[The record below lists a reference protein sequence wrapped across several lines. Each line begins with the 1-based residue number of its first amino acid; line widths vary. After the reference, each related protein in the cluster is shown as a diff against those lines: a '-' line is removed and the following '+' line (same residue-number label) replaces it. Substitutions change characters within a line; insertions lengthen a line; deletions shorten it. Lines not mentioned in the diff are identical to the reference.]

1 MQGNGRYEKV
11 AVSGRERA
19 WWIAGAS
26 VLVLILAVFLFPPA
40 WTQHP
45 NIPAQPGMSG
55 MDDMSDMAGMPDP
68 QHGAAV
74 PEQTPEVLAK
84 QLADKRESEFNHH
97 LAGALLILAAL
108 FFLAQ
113 NRLQGRWAAAHYAW
127 AACLLIAGFFLLVFS
142 DTEIWPFGY
151 QSFYYA
157 VTHNPEV
164 AQHKTFAAILL
175 ALGVVAT
182 LRTSGRLQAAWSA
195 WIFPVLAL
203 GGATMLLFHHHGG
216 MHGPDAMQTM
226 VRVQHQHLRFAG
238 AGAGVALAKGLADS
252 GGKWRPLFDKLW
264 PIFMIALGLL
274 LLLYTE

>member
-1 MQGNGRYEKV
+1 MNV

-19 WWIAGAS
+19 WWIAGA
-26 VLVLILAVFLFPPA
+26 LLIVVTMAVFLFAPA

-45 NIPAQPGMSG
+45 NIPVQPEMTGMSG
-55 MDDMSDMAGMPDP
+55 MEGMDDMPDMPGMHMDASAPAP
-68 QHGAAV
+68 
-74 PEQTPEVLAK
+74 TPEVLAK

-113 NRLQGRWAAAHYAW
+113 DRLTRRWPAAKYAW
-127 AACLLIAGFFLLVFS
+127 AACLLFAGYFLLVFS

-151 QSFYYA
+151 QSFYFA
-157 VTHNPEV
+157 LTHNPEV

-175 ALGVVAT
+175 ALGAVAA
-182 LRTSGRLQAAWSA
+182 LRTSGRLRAAWSA
-195 WIFPVLAL
+195 WLFPVLAL
-203 GGATMLLFHHHGG
+203 GGAVMLLFHHHGG

-238 AGAGVALAKGLADS
+238 VGAGVAVAKGVADAS
-252 GGKWRPLFDKLW
+252 EKWRPLFDKLW
-264 PIFMIALGLL
+264 PLLMIALGVL
-274 LLLYTE
+274 LLLYSE

>member
-1 MQGNGRYEKV
+1 VSANG
-11 AVSGRERA
+11 SERA
-19 WWIAGAS
+19 LWTAGTLLL
-26 VLVLILAVFLFPPA
+26 LVILAVFLFAPA

-45 NIPAQPGMSG
+45 NIPAQQEMAGMG
-55 MDDMSDMAGMPDP
+55 DMSDMAGMEDM

-74 PEQTPEVLAK
+74 PEPTPEVLAK

-97 LAGALLILAAL
+97 LAGVLMILAAL

-113 NRLQGRWAAAHYAW
+113 NRLAGRWPTAHYAW
-127 AACLLIAGFFLLVFS
+127 AACLLFAGFFLLVFS

-175 ALGVVAT
+175 ALGVVAM
-182 LRTSGRLQAAWSA
+182 LRTSGRLRAAWSA

-252 GGKWRPLFDKLW
+252 GGKWRPLFNKLW
-264 PIFMIALGLL
+264 PVFMIALGVLL
-274 LLLYTE
+274 VLYTE

>member
-1 MQGNGRYEKV
+1 M
-11 AVSGRERA
+11 AASGRERA
-19 WWIAGAS
+19 LWSAGAFL
-26 VLVLILAVFLFPPA
+26 LVVILAMFLFPPA

-45 NIPAQPGMSG
+45 NVPPQREVTGVG
-55 MDDMSDMAGMPDP
+55 DMSDMAGMADMPGM
-68 QHGAAV
+68 QHGAAAQ
-74 PEQTPEVLAK
+74 EQTPEVRAK

-97 LAGALLILAAL
+97 LAGVLMILAAL

-113 NRLQGRWAAAHYAW
+113 NRLAGRWPAAHYAW
-127 AACLLIAGFFLLVFS
+127 DACLLLAGVFLLVFS

-182 LRTSGRLQAAWSA
+182 LRTSGRLRAAWSA

-203 GGATMLLFHHHGG
+203 AGATMLLFHHHGG

-238 AGAGVALAKGLADS
+238 AGAGVALTKGLADS
-252 GGKWRPLFDKLW
+252 SGQWRSLFNKLW
-264 PIFMIALGLL
+264 PIFMIALGVL

>member
-1 MQGNGRYEKV
+1 MT
-11 AVSGRERA
+11 ASARERA
-19 WWIAGAS
+19 LWNSGALLL
-26 VLVLILAVFLFPPA
+26 VLVLAVFLFPPA

-45 NIPAQPGMSG
+45 NIPAQQQMTG
-55 MDDMSDMAGMPDP
+55 MDDMSPMADMPEM
-68 QHGAAV
+68 QHGVAM

-97 LAGALLILAAL
+97 LAGVLMILAAL

-113 NRLQGRWAAAHYAW
+113 NRLTGRWPAAHYAW
-127 AACLLIAGFFLLVFS
+127 AACLLLAGFFLLIFS

-151 QSFYYA
+151 QSLYYA

-175 ALGVVAT
+175 ALGVVAM
-182 LRTSGRLQAAWSA
+182 LRTSGRLRAAWGA

-226 VRVQHQHLRFAG
+226 VRVKQQHLRFAG
-238 AGAGVALAKGLADS
+238 TGAGVALAKGLADR
-252 GGKWRPLFDKLW
+252 GGKWRPLFNKLW
-264 PIFMIALGLL
+264 PIFMILLGVLL
-274 LLLYTE
+274 VLYTE

>member
-1 MQGNGRYEKV
+1 MW
-11 AVSGRERA
+11 A
-19 WWIAGAS
+19 AGTLL
-26 VLVLILAVFLFPPA
+26 LVLTLAVFLFAPA

-45 NIPAQPGMSG
+45 NIPAQQEMAG
-55 MDDMSDMAGMPDP
+55 MDDMHDMADMPDM
-68 QHGAAV
+68 QHDAAAQ
-74 PEQTPEVLAK
+74 EETPEVRAK
-84 QLADKRESEFNHH
+84 HLADKRESEFNHH

-108 FFLAQ
+108 FFLGQ
-113 NRLQGRWAAAHYAW
+113 NRLAVRWPAAQYAW
-127 AACLLIAGFFLLVFS
+127 AACLLFAGFFLLVFS

-182 LRTSGRLQAAWSA
+182 LRTSGRLRAAWSA
-195 WIFPVLAL
+195 WVFPVLAL
-203 GGATMLLFHHHGG
+203 AGATLLLFHHHGG

-238 AGAGVALAKGLADS
+238 AGTGVAVAKALADA
-252 GGKWRPLFDKLW
+252 GGKWRPLFDKVW
-264 PIFMIALGLL
+264 PIFMIALGVL

>member
-1 MQGNGRYEKV
+1 VNV

-19 WWIAGAS
+19 WWIAGA
-26 VLVLILAVFLFPPA
+26 LLIVVTMAVFLFAPA

-45 NIPAQPGMSG
+45 NIPAQPEMSGMEG
-55 MDDMSDMAGMPDP
+55 MDDMPDMPGMHMDASAPAP
-68 QHGAAV
+68 
-74 PEQTPEVLAK
+74 TPEVLAK

-113 NRLQGRWAAAHYAW
+113 DRLTRRWPAAKYAW
-127 AACLLIAGFFLLVFS
+127 AACLLFAGYFLLVFS

-157 VTHNPEV
+157 LTHNPEV

-175 ALGVVAT
+175 ALGAVAA
-182 LRTSGRLQAAWSA
+182 LRTSGRLRAAWSA
-195 WIFPVLAL
+195 WLFPVLAL
-203 GGATMLLFHHHGG
+203 GGAVMLLFHHHGG

-238 AGAGVALAKGLADS
+238 VGAGVAVAKGVADAS
-252 GGKWRPLFDKLW
+252 EKWRPLFDKLW
-264 PIFMIALGLL
+264 PLLMIALGVL
-274 LLLYTE
+274 LLLYSE

>member
-1 MQGNGRYEKV
+1 VNV

-19 WWIAGAS
+19 WWIAGT
-26 VLVLILAVFLFPPA
+26 LLIVVTMAVFLFAPA

-45 NIPAQPGMSG
+45 NIPAQPEMTGMG
-55 MDDMSDMAGMPDP
+55 DMHDMGDMPDMP
-68 QHGAAV
+68 EMQHGAAV
-74 PEQTPEVLAK
+74 PEPAPEVHAR

-113 NRLQGRWAAAHYAW
+113 DRFASRWPQARYAW
-127 AACLLIAGFFLLVFS
+127 AACLLFAGYFLLLFS

-157 VTHNPEV
+157 LTHNPEV
-164 AQHKTFAAILL
+164 MQHKTFAAILL
-175 ALGVVAT
+175 ALGVVETMRA
-182 LRTSGRLQAAWSA
+182 SGRLRAAWSA

-203 GGATMLLFHHHGG
+203 GGAILLLFHHHGG

-238 AGAGVALAKGLADS
+238 VGAGVAVAKGVADS
-252 GGKWRPLFDKLW
+252 SAKARPVFDKLW
-264 PIFMIALGLL
+264 PLLMIALGVL

>member
-1 MQGNGRYEKV
+1 VNV

-19 WWIAGAS
+19 WWIAGALL
-26 VLVLILAVFLFPPA
+26 LVVTMAVFLFPPA

-45 NIPAQPGMSG
+45 NIPAQPEMPGMG
-55 MDDMSDMAGMPDP
+55 DMHDMADMPDMP
-68 QHGAAV
+68 DMPGMQHGAGV
-74 PEQTPEVLAK
+74 PEPTPEVRAK

-97 LAGALLILAAL
+97 LAGAMLILAAL

-113 NRLQGRWAAAHYAW
+113 DRLARRWPVANYAW
-127 AACLLIAGFFLLVFS
+127 AACLLFAGYFLLVFS

-157 VTHNPEV
+157 LTHNPEV

-182 LRTSGRLQAAWSA
+182 LRTNGRLRAAWSA
-195 WIFPVLAL
+195 WLFPVLAL
-203 GGATMLLFHHHGG
+203 GGAVMLLFHHHGG

-238 AGAGVALAKGLADS
+238 VGAGVAVAKGVADAS
-252 GGKWRPLFDKLW
+252 EKWRPLFDKLW
-264 PIFMIALGLL
+264 PLFMIALGVL

>member
-1 MQGNGRYEKV
+1 MNV

-19 WWIAGAS
+19 WWIAGA
-26 VLVLILAVFLFPPA
+26 LLIVVTMAVFLFAPA

-45 NIPAQPGMSG
+45 NIPAQPEMTGMSG
-55 MDDMSDMAGMPDP
+55 MEGMDDMPDMPGMHMDASAPAP
-68 QHGAAV
+68 
-74 PEQTPEVLAK
+74 TPEVLAK

-113 NRLQGRWAAAHYAW
+113 DRLTRRWPAAKYAW
-127 AACLLIAGFFLLVFS
+127 AACLLFAGYFLLVFS

-157 VTHNPEV
+157 LTHNPEV

-175 ALGVVAT
+175 ALGAVAA
-182 LRTSGRLQAAWSA
+182 LRTSGRLRAAWSA
-195 WIFPVLAL
+195 WLFPVLAL
-203 GGATMLLFHHHGG
+203 GGAVMLLFHHHGG

-238 AGAGVALAKGLADS
+238 VGAGVAVAKGVADAS
-252 GGKWRPLFDKLW
+252 EKWRPLFDKLW
-264 PIFMIALGLL
+264 PLLMIALGVL
-274 LLLYTE
+274 LLLYSE

>member
-1 MQGNGRYEKV
+1 
-11 AVSGRERA
+11 VSGRERA
-19 WWIAGAS
+19 WWIAGT
-26 VLVLILAVFLFPPA
+26 LLIVITMAVFLFAPV

-45 NIPAQPGMSG
+45 NIPAQPEMTGMG
-55 MDDMSDMAGMPDP
+55 DMHDMGDMPDMP
-68 QHGAAV
+68 EMQHEAAV
-74 PEQTPEVLAK
+74 PEPTPEVRAK

-113 NRLQGRWAAAHYAW
+113 DRLVKRWPAANYAW
-127 AACLLIAGFFLLVFS
+127 AACLLFAGYFLLLFS

-157 VTHNPEV
+157 LTHNPEV
-164 AQHKTFAAILL
+164 MQHKTFAAILL
-175 ALGVVAT
+175 ALGAVET
-182 LRTSGRLQAAWSA
+182 LRASGRLQSAWSA

-203 GGATMLLFHHHGG
+203 GGAILLLFHHHGG

-238 AGAGVALAKGLADS
+238 VGAGVAVAKGVADS
-252 GGKWRPLFDKLW
+252 SAKARPVFDKLW
-264 PIFMIALGLL
+264 PIFMIALGVL